1 MKAIV
6 NANVVLP
13 DRVVPGGCV
22 LFEGDTILASGRI
35 APPEGAEIIDAGG
48 LYAGPG
54 YRTAT
59 PWPPPTCG
67 TAPPP

>member
-48 LYAGPG
+48 STRARASWTSTPTATTPGAGPS
-54 YRTAT
+54 A
-59 PWPPPTCG
+59 
-67 TAPPP
+67 